1 MAAVLSKAEVKR
13 NALLAFVDFHRRST
27 DGSFRVVKVS
37 AEDMTSE
44 IGREVNSFTEKDVE
58 CRPVR
63 DGWICTIHHLHLS
76 KTQKGIPRVFEYEVR
91 DDPSK
96 AIYDCKAVG

>member
-1 MAAVLSKAEVKR
+1 MPSKESTESPAHGGQTEREYWMAAVLSKAEVKR

-58 CRPVR
+58 C
-63 DGWICTIHHLHLS
+63 
-76 KTQKGIPRVFEYEVR
+76 
-91 DDPSK
+91 
-96 AIYDCKAVG
+96 